1 MADLLSGI
9 VPYLGAT
16 GAALVNLDEDTKEA
30 DDFAGVM
37 LMYVAEVI
45 AAVSAGEDT
54 PPFPDAIKEGTTDK
68 ISGASRAVL
77 MVASAVLMIA
87 RFQVTGKA
95 RTVLSYASQAT
106 QLLLAGAPVP
116 AAPKL

>member
-9 VPYLGAT
+9 IPYLGAT
-16 GAALVNLDEDTKEA
+16 GAALVNLDAARTGA
-30 DDFAGVM
+30 DDFGGEV
-37 LMYVAEVI
+37 LMHVADVI
-45 AAVSAGEDT
+45 AAVSAGEDI
-54 PPFPDAIKEGTTDK
+54 PPFPEAIKAGTTDK

-87 RFQVTGKA
+87 QFQVTGKA
-95 RTVLSYASQAT
+95 RMVLRYASQAI